1 MHSEWKSLG
10 VEQRDQL
17 RQERKSM
24 MEILTPQERKEL
36 REERRQAFERMSPED
51 RKKWRDEMHRPAKIT
66 N

>member
-1 MHSEWKSLG
+1 
-10 VEQRDQL
+10 
-17 RQERKSM
+17 M
-24 MEILTPQERKEL
+24 MEIFTPQERKEL